1 MTDDTKADPITDIA
15 THLTEASHGDAV
27 TFDDL
32 LQEFGREAFA
42 TCLLVAGVVLASP
55 LSGVPFASSIF
66 GALIC
71 LISAQAAYG
80 AKTIWLPAFLRKRSV
95 SADKIER
102 LQSALE
108 TAGKVFDKF
117 SRDRITGLVGPKAR
131 RVLYAVCAVG
141 GLCLPLL
148 EIVPFS
154 SSVVGLGVAL
164 VSLGILGRDGLFALI
179 GVPVILFGM
188 SIPFWVAS
196 AVLG

>member
-1 MTDDTKADPITDIA
+1 MNDETKADPITDIA
-15 THLTEASHGDAV
+15 SHLDAASHGETV
-27 TFDDL
+27 TFEQL
-32 LQEFGREAFA
+32 ITEFGREAFA

-80 AKTIWLPAFLRKRSV
+80 AKTIWLPQFLLRKSV
-95 SADKIER
+95 SPDKVTR

-108 TAGKVFDKF
+108 TAGRVFDKF
-117 SRDRITGLVGPKAR
+117 SRDRLGALVGPVAR
-131 RVLYAVCAVG
+131 RALYAVCAVG

-179 GVPVILFGM
+179 GLPIILFGV
-188 SIPFWVAS
+188 SIPFWVAN
-196 AVLG
+196 AVFG

>member
-1 MTDDTKADPITDIA
+1 MTDDTKADPIADIA

-71 LISAQAAYG
+71 LISVQAAYG

-95 SADKIER
+95 SPDKIDR
-102 LQSALE
+102 LQSAIE

-141 GLCLPLL
+141 GVCLPLL

-164 VSLGILGRDGLFALI
+164 VSLGILGRDGLFALL
-179 GVPVILFGM
+179 GLPVILFGV